1 MTLKTEKEKNMKKYN
16 KKIISVLSLAL
27 LLFAGCQ
34 VYKPSSHNL
43 INDSSLEVNKK
54 EAGIKIKNLA
64 TRSNSEGKEVISF
77 NYEVLPEEANDKSV
91 STSLTW
97 SDASVQDDIND
108 FLSYTHDN
116 ENFKVEITCLQKSNN
131 QAKFTLVSNA
141 NNEASA
147 SVLIDFEQEFLG
159 FTNDE
164 ITLTKNLSLESSE
177 KILSE
182 QDIKEEILKLSK
194 GFLGTISINDKEIS
208 NFVVELN
215 NVSLSL
221 KTPEVNDLLSNDQT
235 LTNVY
240 KEARSNELSNDFVNK
255 IADDYIKTISNANKK
270 TIRSSDTLVLEA
282 VYEVTFTYYG
292 NNFTFT
298 CDLVD
303 NIATSA
309 FAEATYVN
317 VESIETEG
325 NIIFK

>member
-1 MTLKTEKEKNMKKYN
+1 M
-16 KKIISVLSLAL
+16 
-27 LLFAGCQ
+27 
-34 VYKPSSHNL
+34 
-43 INDSSLEVNKK
+43 
-54 EAGIKIKNLA
+54 
-64 TRSNSEGKEVISF
+64 
-77 NYEVLPEEANDKSV
+77 
-91 STSLTW
+91 
-97 SDASVQDDIND
+97 
-108 FLSYTHDN
+108 
-116 ENFKVEITCLQKSNN
+116 
-131 QAKFTLVSNA
+131 
-141 NNEASA
+141 
-147 SVLIDFEQEFLG
+147 
-159 FTNDE
+159 
-164 ITLTKNLSLESSE
+164 
-177 KILSE
+177 
-182 QDIKEEILKLSK
+182 
-194 GFLGTISINDKEIS
+194 
-208 NFVVELN
+208 ELN

-255 IADDYIKTISNANKK
+255 IADDYIKTLSNANKK
-270 TIRSSDTLVLEA
+270 TIRSSETLVLEA